1 MGARLEEYEADTVIL
16 SEGAPSDHKMYIILE
31 GEVILYRNYK
41 KSDEY
46 LIGIRGKGKTFGQ
59 MNMFTDEP
67 NFFTIVAYSDVK
79 LAWFEKSN
87 LESFLFGY
95 PSYAINL
102 IEILSKTQ
110 SILERNLELA
120 INEIEELRHPISK
133 NSGDVVAS
141 VNSDEVSVPLNL
153 DDVRRELNKMA
164 GNDGEY
170 RYIKTN
176 NEKGGL

>member
-1 MGARLEEYEADTVIL
+1 MGARLEEYKADTVIL

-41 KSDEY
+41 RSDEY
-46 LIGIRGKGKTFGQ
+46 LIGMRGKGKTFGQ
-59 MNMFTDEP
+59 MNLFTDDP
-67 NFFTIVAYSDVK
+67 NVFTIVAYSDVK

-110 SILERNLELA
+110 SVLERNLELA
-120 INEIEELRHPISK
+120 INEIEELKNPIS
-133 NSGDVVAS
+133 NIPGEAVTS
-141 VNSDEVSVPLNL
+141 VNTDEVSAPLNL
-153 DDVRRELNKMA
+153 DDVRRELNKMT
-164 GNDGEY
+164 GNEGEY
-170 RYIKTN
+170 RYINATGA
-176 NEKGGL
+176 E